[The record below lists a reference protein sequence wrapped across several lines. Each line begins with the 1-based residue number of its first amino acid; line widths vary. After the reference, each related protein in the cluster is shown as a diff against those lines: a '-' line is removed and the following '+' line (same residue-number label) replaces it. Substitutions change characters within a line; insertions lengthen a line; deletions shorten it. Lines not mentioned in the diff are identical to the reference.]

1 MKTCMLAAT
10 SLMALAAP
18 PHAQDGDAE
27 ALLQSV
33 IALEVEYDDA
43 YADWREEL
51 MARSRAWREAYE
63 KDQSTP
69 RPERLP
75 APEPAFWPRFDE
87 AAAKGSARAQLWCV
101 EHYAPGDAVPADQM
115 EADFTRRVVGLL
127 THADAPH
134 DKLPRAV
141 MMRSR
146 APGMSKDTIDAL
158 LVMIGKLASSPDVA
172 AEAAYDRASLVDVRR
187 GSAEER
193 KPAMDRYRAVAAE
206 FPDTKYGRRASGQ
219 VFKVERLQIGMVAP
233 EIVGKDIDGNDMKL
247 SDFKGKVTVIDFW
260 GFW

>member
-10 SLMALAAP
+10 SLLALAAP
-18 PHAQDGDAE
+18 LQAQDQDAQ

-33 IALEVEYDDA
+33 IALEEEYDDA
-43 YADWREEL
+43 YADWRGGL

-63 KDQSTP
+63 KDPSTP

-75 APEPAFWPRFDE
+75 APEPLFWPRFDQ
-87 AAAKGSARAQLWCV
+87 AASQGSVRAQVWCV
-101 EHYAPGDAVPADQM
+101 EHYTPGDAVPADRM
-115 EADFTRRVVGLL
+115 EADFTRRIVGLL
-127 THADAPH
+127 TAADAPH
-134 DKLPRAV
+134 EKLPRAV

-146 APGMSKDTIDAL
+146 APGMSKDTSDAL
-158 LVMIGKLASSPDVA
+158 LVMIGQLASSADVA
-172 AEAAYDRASLVDVRR
+172 AEAAYNRATMVDVRR
-187 GSAEER
+187 GSLEER
-193 KPAMDRYRAVAAE
+193 APALERYRQVAAN
-206 FPDTKYGRRASGQ
+206 FPSTKYGRRAGGQ